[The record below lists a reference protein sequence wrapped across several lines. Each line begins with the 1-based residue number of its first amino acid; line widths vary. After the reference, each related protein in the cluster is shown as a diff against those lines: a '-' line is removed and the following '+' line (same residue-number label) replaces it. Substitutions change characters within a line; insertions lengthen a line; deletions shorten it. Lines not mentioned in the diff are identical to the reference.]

1 MQFSAVLVAFLT
13 AAPLLVSI
21 TPPKLS
27 YRLIHLVSAMADLHK
42 ELLCIKFQAGP
53 EPFVGHDEATKSAC
67 EAYKARN
74 TGTKKWDTCPDC
86 RVDTKYGG
94 ATCKSDAGHLGG
106 DQFKAYCLDFGA
118 PASDTPFVS
127 VF

>member
-13 AAPLLVSI
+13 SAPLLVSI

-27 YRLIHLVSAMADLHK
+27 HRLMRFVSAMADLHK

-74 TGTKKWDTCPDC
+74 TGTSSST
-86 RVDTKYGG
+86 
-94 ATCKSDAGHLGG
+94 
-106 DQFKAYCLDFGA
+106 CLDD
-118 PASDTPFVS
+118 SNVD
-127 VF
+127 